1 MLLLQLPNH
10 RSACIKTTSLMLR
23 ISNFI
28 FSTFLTT
35 IIQVSLC
42 ARSLHGH
49 DAQIYKETVTHVFW
63 SNSWNHERSAEW
75 EQLIEPNLS
84 QCFLISRSS
93 FLLNTWETVSAVA
106 DFRFFSFARHNI
118 QQSPRNEG
126 IAPHQHH
133 RLFLAQS
140 KIFMNIQKNHLTSS
154 HRRHRHPWASWSR

>member
-1 MLLLQLPNH
+1 MCKISEWSRCSDLQGDCDPCFLEQ
-10 RSACIKTTSLMLR
+10 LMKPR
-23 ISNFI
+23 
-28 FSTFLTT
+28 
-35 IIQVSLC
+35 
-42 ARSLHGH
+42 
-49 DAQIYKETVTHVFW
+49 
-63 SNSWNHERSAEW
+63 AEW

-106 DFRFFSFARHNI
+106 DFSFFIFARHNI

-140 KIFMNIQKNHLTSS
+140 KILIYK
-154 HRRHRHPWASWSR
+154 HRSTNRLVRHSWASWSRKQLSEPLQGIRTRLYAFGLSMRSA